1 MGFSVRLLIC
11 FNLVENLRDEDRV
24 DHHDVRRD
32 DAVSYTFYTVQQSV
46 PPATSCRIPCAS
58 PSVPRSSSSS
68 PPSGH
73 QSAGGAQDAV
83 AVG

>member
-32 DAVSYTFYTVQQSV
+32 ARRDDAVSYTFYTVQQ
-46 PPATSCRIPCAS
+46 
-58 PSVPRSSSSS
+58 
-68 PPSGH
+68 
-73 QSAGGAQDAV
+73 
-83 AVG
+83 